1 MADKQKKD
9 NFFKRIA
16 KAIVSYVKAT
26 KSELKKV
33 SWPSMKQIVN
43 NTGIVI
49 VCIVIVGLVIFA
61 LDTLFTK
68 GFEFLTNK
76 KAETEE
82 ATEQQLT
89 QEEINKLM
97 EEYEA
102 QMATAENGEIG
113 SDDVVFEDSTDIS
126 VEGATD
132 AVIE

>member
-1 MADKQKKD
+1 
-9 NFFKRIA
+9 
-16 KAIVSYVKAT
+16 
-26 KSELKKV
+26 
-33 SWPSMKQIVN
+33 MKQIVN

-61 LDTLFTK
+61 LDTLFGK

-89 QEEINKLM
+89 QEEIDKLLA
-97 EEYEA
+97 EL
-102 QMATAENGEIG
+102 ATAENGEIG
-113 SDDVVFEDSTDIS
+113 SDVVEDSTDVS